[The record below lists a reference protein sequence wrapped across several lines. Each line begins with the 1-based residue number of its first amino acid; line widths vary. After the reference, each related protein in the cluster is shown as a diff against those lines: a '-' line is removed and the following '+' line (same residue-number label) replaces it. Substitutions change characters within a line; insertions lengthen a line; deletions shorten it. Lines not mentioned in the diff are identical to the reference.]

1 MEQVFKALADHR
13 RRGLLDRLFA
23 NDGQTVSELCQATAI
38 SRQAISKH
46 LKVLEQAG
54 LIVSHWQGREKLHYL
69 NPVPLQELSERWI
82 SKYLRRR
89 AAAISAPRQ
98 PLPEHNDDK
107 T

>member
-13 RRGLLDRLFA
+13 RRGLLDRLYTH
-23 NDGQTVSELCQATAI
+23 DGQTVSELCQETAV

-54 LIVSHWQGREKLHYL
+54 LVGIHWQGREKLHYL
-69 NPVPLQELSERWI
+69 NPVPLQELSEHWI
-82 SKYLRRR
+82 SKFLGGR
-89 AAAISAPRQ
+89 AAAPGR
-98 PLPEHNDDK
+98 PLQERNDDK